1 LKEIYLRKKIK
12 VRVDKLA
19 RYSDEYINDLKENV
33 DIVDLVSD
41 YLELKKSGNRYKGL
55 CPFHSEKT
63 PSFFVNPDNNFYHCF
78 GCGAGGDSIN
88 FVMEIENLT
97 FVESIK
103 MLAERTGME
112 LPDLSDQQRQFYK
125 EREQLFSLNELAA
138 RFYNYLLT
146 ETEMGKGA
154 LNYLKERGFNKAD
167 IEKFNLGYAA
177 DEWQFVLNF
186 LQKKGFNIDLIK
198 KAGLIS
204 EGKNNSHYDKF
215 RNRVIFPIFNNR
227 GEVIAFGGRI
237 LETEASYGPKYL
249 NSPETPIF
257 SKKKNL
263 YGLHLAKD
271 SIREDNSCIIMEG
284 YTDVIQAH
292 KNGFK
297 NSIASLGT
305 AFTEE
310 QAKLIHRYAENAY
323 IAYDADTA
331 GNKATLRGLDIL
343 SSTGINVKV
352 IQLKEGS
359 DPDQLLK
366 NEGKELFNKF
376 IEEAVNLIDFK
387 INMIIKNKNLS
398 EPGIRKKVLRSI
410 VELLSKVK
418 DNLEREIYI
427 ERAAAK
433 TNFKAEVLA
442 AEVDKEFK
450 ENKSR
455 NYQRNREKQNKQ
467 VEKKFDLYSQL
478 SYYQKVEEE
487 VLAHFISNPDLREEL
502 AARISKNDFNGRTS
516 QLAEFLFK
524 GSVISNSVQL
534 DKVKNNLGDELLSYW
549 SEILVKQDNTLS
561 KDHILELAD
570 YLSSKRVSKNK
581 KKLCSLLSRKELSL
595 DKLNRILL
603 TFYSLNYNIERRD

>member
-1 LKEIYLRKKIK
+1 
-12 VRVDKLA
+12 VDKLT
-19 RYSDEYINDLKENV
+19 RYSDEFIDELKENV

-41 YLELKKSGNRYKGL
+41 YLELKKTGNRYKGL

-97 FVESIK
+97 FIESIK
-103 MLAERTGME
+103 MLAERSGME
-112 LPDLSDQQRQFYK
+112 LPDMSNQQRQVYK
-125 EREQLFSLNELAA
+125 EREELFSLNKLAA

-146 ETEMGKGA
+146 DTNMGKEA
-154 LNYLKERGFNKAD
+154 LEYLNDRGFDEND
-167 IEKFNLGYAA
+167 IKKFNLGYAA
-177 DEWQFVLNF
+177 DEWQLLLNF
-186 LQKKGFNIDLIK
+186 LKKKDFSIHLIE

-204 EGKNNSHYDKF
+204 EGNNNSHYDKF
-215 RNRVIFPIFNNR
+215 RNRVMFPIFNNR

-237 LETEASYGPKYL
+237 LNGEDGYGPKYL
-249 NSPETPIF
+249 NSPETPLF

-271 SIREDNSCIIMEG
+271 HIRKENSCIIMEG

-292 KNGFK
+292 KKGFK

-310 QAKLIHRYAENAY
+310 QAKLIRRYAENAY

-343 SSTGINVKV
+343 NDTGINVKV
-352 IQLKEGS
+352 IELEEGS

-366 NEGKELFNKF
+366 NEGSEAFNEL
-376 IEEAVNLIDFK
+376 IEKAVSLIDFK
-387 INMIIKNKNLS
+387 INMIVKDKNLS
-398 EPGIRKKVLRSI
+398 EPGIRKKVLRSM
-410 VELLSKVK
+410 VELLSEVE

-427 ERAAAK
+427 ERAAEK
-433 TNFKAEVLA
+433 TNFKADVLA
-442 AEVDKEFK
+442 EEVEKEFK
-450 ENKSR
+450 KNKRR
-455 NYQRNREKQNKQ
+455 NYISNREKQNKQ
-467 VEKKFDLYSQL
+467 KEKTFDLYSQL

-487 VLAHFISNPDLREEL
+487 ILAHFISDPSLREEL
-502 AARISKNDFNGRTS
+502 ASKISKNDFNGRTA
-516 QLAEFLFK
+516 QLAERLFK
-524 GSVISNSVQL
+524 GSVISNSIHL
-534 DKVKNNLGDELLSYW
+534 DKIKEDLEAELLSYW
-549 SEILVKQDNTLS
+549 SEILVKQDNSLN
-561 KDHILELAD
+561 KNRILDLAD
-570 YLSSKRVSKNK
+570 YLSSKRISKNK
-581 KKLCSLLSRKELSL
+581 KKLCRLISKKELSL

>member
-1 LKEIYLRKKIK
+1 
-12 VRVDKLA
+12 VDKLA
-19 RYSDEYINDLKENV
+19 RYSDEFINEVKENV

-41 YLELKKSGNRYKGL
+41 YLELKKTGNRYKGL

-78 GCGAGGDSIN
+78 GCGAGGDTIN

-97 FVESIK
+97 FVESLK

-112 LPDLSDQQRQFYK
+112 LPDMSNQQRQQYK
-125 EREQLFSLNELAA
+125 VREQLFSLNNLAA

-146 ETEMGKGA
+146 ETEMGNTA
-154 LNYLKERGFNKAD
+154 YNYLKERGFNKTD
-167 IEKFNLGYAA
+167 IEIFNLGYAA
-177 DEWQFVLNF
+177 DEWQFLLNF
-186 LQKKGFNIDLIK
+186 LQKKGFSVDLIK

-237 LETEASYGPKYL
+237 LESGDNYGPKYL

-271 SIREDNSCIIMEG
+271 SIREQNSCIIMEG

-310 QAKLIHRYAENAY
+310 QAKLIKRYAENAY

-343 SSTGINVKV
+343 SRTGINVKV
-352 IQLKEGS
+352 IQLEEGS

-366 NEGKELFNKF
+366 AEGEEVFNSL
-376 IEEAVNLIDFK
+376 IEDAVNLIDFK
-387 INMIIKNKNLS
+387 INMIIKDKNLS
-398 EPGIRKKVLRSI
+398 EPGVRKKVLRSI
-410 VELLSKVK
+410 VELLSEVD

-433 TNFKAEVLA
+433 TKFKAEVLA
-442 AEVDKEFK
+442 EEVEKEFK
-450 ENKSR
+450 KIKSR

-467 VEKKFDLYSQL
+467 TEKEFDLYSQL

-487 VLAHFISNPDLREEL
+487 ILAHFISNPALREEL
-502 AARISKNDFNGRTS
+502 AARLSKNDFNGRTA
-516 QLAEFLFK
+516 QLAEQLFK

-534 DKVKNNLGDELLSYW
+534 DKVKGKLGDELLSYW
-549 SEILVKQDNTLS
+549 SEILVKQDNSLS

-570 YLSSKRVSKNK
+570 YLNSKRISRNK

>member
-1 LKEIYLRKKIK
+1 M
-12 VRVDKLA
+12 DKLA
-19 RYSDEYINDLKENV
+19 RYSDEFINELKENI
-33 DIVDLVSD
+33 DLVDLVSD

-78 GCGAGGDSIN
+78 GCGAGGDAIN

-97 FVESIK
+97 FVESVK
-103 MLAERTGME
+103 MLAERSGME
-112 LPDLSDQQRQFYK
+112 LPDLSNEQRQLYQ
-125 EREQLFSLNELAA
+125 EREQLFSLNKLAA

-146 ETEMGKGA
+146 ETELGRDA
-154 LNYLKERGFNKAD
+154 LNYLTDRGFKEPE
-167 IEKFNLGYAA
+167 IEEFKLGYAA
-177 DEWQFVLNF
+177 DEWQLLLNF
-186 LQKKGFNIDLIK
+186 LQKKGFSIDLIK

-215 RNRVIFPIFNNR
+215 RNRVMFPIFNNR

-237 LETEASYGPKYL
+237 LETEANYGPKYL

-271 SIREDNSCIIMEG
+271 SIREKNSCIIMEG

-292 KNGFK
+292 KKGFK

-352 IQLKEGS
+352 IQLDEGS

-366 NEGKELFNKF
+366 NEGGEIFDKF
-376 IEEAVNLIDFK
+376 ISEAVNLIDFK
-387 INMIIKNKNLS
+387 INMIIKNKNL
-398 EPGIRKKVLRSI
+398 EDPGIRKKVLRSI
-410 VELLSKVK
+410 VELLSGVS

-433 TNFKAEVLA
+433 TDFKAEVLA
-442 AEVDKEFK
+442 REVEKEFK
-450 ENKSR
+450 KNKSR

-467 VEKKFDLYSQL
+467 AEKEFDLYSQL

-487 VLAHFISNPDLREEL
+487 ILAHFISNPGLREEI
-502 AARISKNDFNGRTS
+502 AARLSKDDFNGRTA
-516 QLAEFLFK
+516 QLAEYLFK
-524 GSVISNSVQL
+524 GSVISNSVKI
-534 DKVKNNLGDELLSYW
+534 DKIKNDLGDKLVSYW
-549 SEILVKQDNTLS
+549 SEILVKQDNSLTRE
-561 KDHILELAD
+561 HILELAD
-570 YLSSKRVSKNK
+570 YLSSKRIAGNK
-581 KKLCSLLSRKELSL
+581 KKLCSLLSRKELGL

-603 TFYSLNYNIERRD
+603 TFYSLNYNFERRD

>member
-1 LKEIYLRKKIK
+1 M
-12 VRVDKLA
+12 DKLT
-19 RYSDEYINDLKENV
+19 RYSDEFIDELKGNV
-33 DIVDLVSD
+33 DIVDLISD
-41 YLELKKSGNRYKGL
+41 YLELKKTGNRYKGL

-97 FVESIK
+97 FIESVK
-103 MLAERTGME
+103 MLAERSGME
-112 LPDLSDQQRQFYK
+112 LPDMSNQQRQVYK
-125 EREQLFSLNELAA
+125 EREKIFSLNKLAA

-146 ETEMGKGA
+146 DTNMGKEA
-154 LNYLKERGFNKAD
+154 LEYLNKRGFNEED
-167 IEKFNLGYAA
+167 IKRFNLGYAA
-177 DEWQFVLNF
+177 DEWQLLLNF
-186 LQKKGFNIDLIK
+186 LKKKDFSMHLIK

-204 EGKNNSHYDKF
+204 EGNNNSHYDKF
-215 RNRVIFPIFNNR
+215 RNRVMFPIFNNR

-237 LETEASYGPKYL
+237 LDSEDNYGPKYL
-249 NSPETPIF
+249 NSPETQIF

-271 SIREDNSCIIMEG
+271 RIRKENSCIIMEG

-310 QAKLIHRYAENAY
+310 QAKLIKRYAENAY

-343 SSTGINVKV
+343 NNTGINVKV
-352 IQLKEGS
+352 IELEEGS

-366 NEGKELFNKF
+366 NEGSDVFNEL
-376 IEEAVNLIDFK
+376 IENAVNLIDFK
-387 INMIIKNKNLS
+387 INMIVKDKNLS

-410 VELLSKVK
+410 VELLSGVE
-418 DNLEREIYI
+418 DNLEREIYL

-433 TNFKAEVLA
+433 TNFKADILAEEV
-442 AEVDKEFK
+442 EKEFK
-450 ENKSR
+450 ENKRR
-455 NYQRNREKQNKQ
+455 NYKSNREKQDKKK
-467 VEKKFDLYSQL
+467 EKTFDLYSQL

-487 VLAHFISNPDLREEL
+487 ILAHFISNPSLREEL
-502 AARISKNDFNGRTS
+502 AARISKNDFNGRTA
-516 QLAEFLFK
+516 QLAEYLFK
-524 GSVISNSVQL
+524 GSVISNSIHL
-534 DKVKNNLGDELLSYW
+534 DKIKEELEAELLSYW
-549 SEILVKQDNTLS
+549 SEILVKQDNSL
-561 KDHILELAD
+561 DRNRILELAD
-570 YLSSKRVSKNK
+570 YLSSKRISKNK
-581 KKLCSLLSRKELSL
+581 EKLCRLISKKELSL

>member
-1 LKEIYLRKKIK
+1 M
-12 VRVDKLA
+12 A
-19 RYSDEYINDLKENV
+19 RYSDEFINEVKENV

-78 GCGAGGDSIN
+78 GCGAGGDTIN

-97 FVESIK
+97 FVESLK

-112 LPDLSDQQRQFYK
+112 LPDMSNQQRQHYK
-125 EREQLFSLNELAA
+125 VREQLFSLNNLAA

-146 ETEMGKGA
+146 ETEMGKEA
-154 LNYLKERGFNKAD
+154 FNYLKERGFNETD
-167 IEKFNLGYAA
+167 IETFNLGYAA
-177 DEWQFVLNF
+177 DEWQLLLNF
-186 LQKKGFNIDLIK
+186 LQKKGFSVDLIK

-237 LETEASYGPKYL
+237 LDRADNYGPKYL

-271 SIREDNSCIIMEG
+271 LIREQNSCIIMEG

-310 QAKLIHRYAENAY
+310 QAKLIKRYAENAY

-343 SSTGINVKV
+343 SRTGINVRV
-352 IQLKEGS
+352 IQLEEGS

-366 NEGKELFNKF
+366 NAGEAAFNSL
-376 IEEAVNLIDFK
+376 IEDAVNLIDFK

-398 EPGIRKKVLRSI
+398 EPGVRKKVLRSI
-410 VELLSKVK
+410 VELLSEVE

-433 TNFKAEVLA
+433 TRFKADVLA
-442 AEVDKEFK
+442 EEVEKEFK
-450 ENKSR
+450 KIKSR
-455 NYQRNREKQNKQ
+455 NYQRNREKQDKQ
-467 VEKKFDLYSQL
+467 VEKEFDLYSQL

-487 VLAHFISNPDLREEL
+487 ILAHFISNPALREEL
-502 AARISKNDFNGRTS
+502 AARLSKNDFNGRTA
-516 QLAEFLFK
+516 QLAEHLFK

-534 DKVKNNLGDELLSYW
+534 DKVKDNLGDELLSYW
-549 SEILVKQDNTLS
+549 SEILVKQDNSLGR
-561 KDHILELAD
+561 DHILELAD
-570 YLSSKRVSKNK
+570 YLSSKRISRNK
-581 KKLCSLLSRKELSL
+581 KKLCSLLSRKELNL

>member
-1 LKEIYLRKKIK
+1 M
-12 VRVDKLA
+12 DKLA
-19 RYSDEYINDLKENV
+19 RYSDEFINELKENV
-33 DIVDLVSD
+33 NIVDLVSD
-41 YLELKKSGNRYKGL
+41 YLELKKTGNRYKGL

-78 GCGAGGDSIN
+78 GCGAGGDVIN

-103 MLAERTGME
+103 MLAERSGME
-112 LPDLSDQQRQFYK
+112 LPDMSDQQRQQYK
-125 EREQLFSLNELAA
+125 EREQLFSLNKLAA

-146 ETEMGKGA
+146 ETNMGQEA
-154 LNYLKERGFNKAD
+154 FQYLNERGFAETD
-167 IEKFNLGYAA
+167 IEDFKLGYAA
-177 DEWQFVLNF
+177 DEWQLLLNF
-186 LQKKGFNIDLIK
+186 LQKKGFSSHLIK

-215 RNRVIFPIFNNR
+215 RNRIMFPIFNNR

-237 LETEASYGPKYL
+237 LDSGENYGPKYL

-271 SIREDNSCIIMEG
+271 LIREKNSCIIMEG

-305 AFTEE
+305 AFTED
-310 QAKLIHRYAENAY
+310 QAKLIKRYAENAY

-343 SSTGINVKV
+343 SQTGLNVKV
-352 IQLKEGS
+352 IQLEEGS

-366 NEGKELFNKF
+366 NQGPEVLEEF

-387 INMIIKNKNLS
+387 INMIIKGRNLDD
-398 EPGIRKKVLRSI
+398 PGVRKKILREI
-410 VELLSKVK
+410 VELLSEVK

-433 TNFKAEVLA
+433 TEFKEEVLA
-442 AEVDKEFK
+442 EEVEKEFK
-450 ENKSR
+450 KNKSR
-455 NYQRNREKQNKQ
+455 NYKSKREKQDKQ
-467 VEKKFDLYSQL
+467 AEKQFDLYSQL
-478 SYYQKVEEE
+478 SYYQKAEEE
-487 VLAHFISNPDLREEL
+487 ILANFISNPALREEI
-502 AARISKNDFNGRTS
+502 AAKLSENDFNGRTA
-516 QLAEFLFK
+516 QLAEHLFK
-524 GSVISNSVQL
+524 GSVISGSVKL
-534 DKVKNNLGDELLSYW
+534 EKVKEKLGDELLSYW
-549 SEILVKQDNTLS
+549 SEILVKQDNSLS
-561 KDHILELAD
+561 KDKILKLAD
-570 YLSSKRVSKNK
+570 YLSSKRVIKNK
-581 KKLCSLLSRKELSL
+581 KKLCALISKKEIGL

>member
-1 LKEIYLRKKIK
+1 M
-12 VRVDKLA
+12 DKLT
-19 RYSDEYINDLKENV
+19 RYSDEFIDELKENV
-33 DIVDLVSD
+33 DIVDLISD
-41 YLELKKSGNRYKGL
+41 YLELKKTGNRYKGL

-97 FVESIK
+97 FIESVK
-103 MLAERTGME
+103 MLAERSGME
-112 LPDLSDQQRQFYK
+112 LPDMSNQQRQVYK
-125 EREQLFSLNELAA
+125 EREKIFSLNKLAA

-146 ETEMGKGA
+146 DTNMGKEA
-154 LNYLKERGFNKAD
+154 LEYLNKRGFNEED
-167 IEKFNLGYAA
+167 IKRFNLGYAA
-177 DEWQFVLNF
+177 DEWQLLLNF
-186 LQKKGFNIDLIK
+186 LKKKDFSMHLIK

-204 EGKNNSHYDKF
+204 EGNNNSHYDKF
-215 RNRVIFPIFNNR
+215 RNRVMFPIFNNR

-237 LETEASYGPKYL
+237 LDSEDNYGPKYL
-249 NSPETPIF
+249 NSPETQIF

-271 SIREDNSCIIMEG
+271 RIRKENSCIIMEG

-310 QAKLIHRYAENAY
+310 QAKLIKRYAENAY

-343 SSTGINVKV
+343 NNTGINVKV
-352 IQLKEGS
+352 IELEEGS

-366 NEGKELFNKF
+366 NEGSDVFNEL
-376 IEEAVNLIDFK
+376 IENAVNLIDFK
-387 INMIIKNKNLS
+387 INMIVKDKNLS

-410 VELLSKVK
+410 VELLSGVE
-418 DNLEREIYI
+418 DNLEREIYL

-433 TNFKAEVLA
+433 TNFKADILAEEV
-442 AEVDKEFK
+442 EKEFK
-450 ENKSR
+450 ENKRR
-455 NYQRNREKQNKQ
+455 NYKSNREKQDKKK
-467 VEKKFDLYSQL
+467 EKTFDLYSQL

-487 VLAHFISNPDLREEL
+487 ILAHFISNPSLREEL
-502 AARISKNDFNGRTS
+502 AARISKNDFNGRTA
-516 QLAEFLFK
+516 QLAEYLFK
-524 GSVISNSVQL
+524 GSVISNSIHL
-534 DKVKNNLGDELLSYW
+534 DKIKEELEAELLSYW
-549 SEILVKQDNTLS
+549 SEILVKQDNSL
-561 KDHILELAD
+561 DRNRILELAD
-570 YLSSKRVSKNK
+570 YLSSKRISKNK
-581 KKLCSLLSRKELSL
+581 EKLCRLISKKELSL

>member
-1 LKEIYLRKKIK
+1 M
-12 VRVDKLA
+12 DKLA
-19 RYSDEYINDLKENV
+19 RYSDEFINELKENV
-33 DIVDLVSD
+33 DIVDLISD

-78 GCGAGGDSIN
+78 GCGAGGDAIN

-103 MLAERTGME
+103 MLAERSGME
-112 LPDLSDQQRQFYK
+112 LPDLSDQQKQLYK
-125 EREQLFSLNELAA
+125 EREKLFSLNSLAA

-146 ETEMGKGA
+146 DTNMGQEA
-154 LNYLKERGFNKAD
+154 LQYLYERGFDDRD
-167 IEKFNLGYAA
+167 IEKFRLGFAA
-177 DEWQFVLNF
+177 DEWQLLLNF
-186 LQKKGFNIDLIK
+186 LQKKGFSTHLIK

-237 LETEASYGPKYL
+237 LNSEDSYGPKYL

-263 YGLHLAKD
+263 YGLHFAKD
-271 SIREDNSCIIMEG
+271 SIREQDSCIIMEG

-292 KNGFK
+292 KNGFE

-310 QAKLIHRYAENAY
+310 QAKLIKRYAESAY

-343 SSTGINVKV
+343 SNTGINVKV
-352 IQLKEGS
+352 IQLEEGS

-366 NEGKELFNKF
+366 NEGAEVFNDF
-376 IEEAVNLIDFK
+376 IENAVNLIDFK
-387 INMIIKNKNLS
+387 INMIIKNKKLS
-398 EPGIRKKVLRSI
+398 EPGVRKKVLRSI
-410 VELLSKVK
+410 VELLTDVK

-427 ERAAAK
+427 ERAAAA

-442 AEVDKEFK
+442 EEVEKEFK
-450 ENKSR
+450 KKKSR
-455 NYQRNREKQNKQ
+455 NYQRNREKTNKQ
-467 VEKKFDLYSQL
+467 RKKEFDLYSQL

-502 AARISKNDFNGRTS
+502 AARLSKNDFNGRTS
-516 QLAEFLFK
+516 QLAEYLFK

-534 DKVKNNLGDELLSYW
+534 DKIKDSLGDELLSYW
-549 SEILVKQDNTLS
+549 SEILVKQDNSLD
-561 KDHILELAD
+561 KERILKLAD
-570 YLSSKRVSKNK
+570 YLSSKRIANNK
-581 KKLCSLLSRKELSL
+581 KKLCALLSKKELSL
-595 DKLNRILL
+595 DKLNSILL

>member
-1 LKEIYLRKKIK
+1 
-12 VRVDKLA
+12 VDKLA
-19 RYSDEYINDLKENV
+19 RYSDEFISELKENV
-33 DIVDLVSD
+33 DLVDLVSD

-78 GCGAGGDSIN
+78 GCGAGGDAIN

-97 FVESIK
+97 FVESVK
-103 MLAERTGME
+103 MLAERSGME
-112 LPDLSDQQRQFYK
+112 LPDLSNEQRQLYQ
-125 EREQLFSLNELAA
+125 EREQLFSLNKLAA

-146 ETEMGKGA
+146 ETEIGKSA
-154 LNYLKERGFNKAD
+154 LDYLNNRGFKQSE
-167 IEKFNLGYAA
+167 IEEFKLGYAA
-177 DEWQFVLNF
+177 DEWQLLLNF
-186 LQKKGFNIDLIK
+186 LQKKGFSIDLIK

-237 LETEASYGPKYL
+237 LESEDSYGPKYL

-271 SIREDNSCIIMEG
+271 AIRENNSCIIMEG

-292 KNGFK
+292 KSGFK

-343 SSTGINVKV
+343 STAGINVKV
-352 IQLKEGS
+352 IQLAEGN

-366 NEGKELFNKF
+366 NEGREIFEDLIN
-376 IEEAVNLIDFK
+376 EAVNLIDFK
-387 INMIIKNKNLS
+387 INMIIKDKNL
-398 EPGIRKKVLRSI
+398 EDPGVRKKVLRSI
-410 VELLSKVK
+410 VELLSEVI

-433 TNFKAEVLA
+433 TDFKAEVLA
-442 AEVDKEFK
+442 QEVEKEFRK
-450 ENKSR
+450 NKSR
-455 NYQRNREKQNKQ
+455 NYQRNREKQSKQ
-467 VEKKFDLYSQL
+467 AEKEFDLYSQL

-487 VLAHFISNPDLREEL
+487 ILAHFISNPSLREDI
-502 AARISKNDFNGRTS
+502 AARLSKNDFNGRTA
-516 QLAEFLFK
+516 QLAEYLFRGTVIS
-524 GSVISNSVQL
+524 GSVKIEKIK
-534 DKVKNNLGDELLSYW
+534 DELGDKLLSYW
-549 SEILVKQDNTLS
+549 SEILVKQDNSLT
-561 KDHILELAD
+561 KEHILELAE
-570 YLSSKRVSKNK
+570 YLSSKRIARNK

-603 TFYSLNYNIERRD
+603 TFYSLNYNFERRD

>member
-1 LKEIYLRKKIK
+1 M
-12 VRVDKLA
+12 A
-19 RYSDEYINDLKENV
+19 RYSDEFINELKENV
-33 DIVDLVSD
+33 DIVDLISD

-78 GCGAGGDSIN
+78 GCGAGGDAIN

-97 FVESIK
+97 FIESIK
-103 MLAERTGME
+103 MLAERSGME
-112 LPDLSDQQRQFYK
+112 LPDLSDQQRQLYK
-125 EREQLFSLNELAA
+125 EREKIFSLNRLTA

-146 ETEMGKGA
+146 DTNMGQEA
-154 LNYLKERGFNKAD
+154 LQYLYERGFDDQD
-167 IEKFNLGYAA
+167 IKKFSLGFAA
-177 DEWQFVLNF
+177 DEWQLLLNF
-186 LQKKGFNIDLIK
+186 LQKKGFSIHLIK

-237 LETEASYGPKYL
+237 LNSEDSYGPKYL

-271 SIREDNSCIIMEG
+271 SIREQNSCIIMEG

-292 KNGFK
+292 KNGFE

-310 QAKLIHRYAENAY
+310 QAKLIKRYAESAY

-343 SSTGINVKV
+343 SNTGINVKV
-352 IQLKEGS
+352 IQLEEGS

-366 NEGKELFNKF
+366 NEGAEVFNDF
-376 IEEAVNLIDFK
+376 IENAVNLIDFK
-387 INMIIKNKNLS
+387 INMIIKNKKLS
-398 EPGIRKKVLRSI
+398 EPGVRKKVLRSI
-410 VELLSKVK
+410 VELLTDVK

-442 AEVDKEFK
+442 EEVEKEFK
-450 ENKSR
+450 KKKSR
-455 NYQRNREKQNKQ
+455 NYQRNREKTNKQ
-467 VEKKFDLYSQL
+467 REKEFDLYSQL

-502 AARISKNDFNGRTS
+502 AARLSKNDFNGRTS
-516 QLAEFLFK
+516 QLAEHLFK

-534 DKVKNNLGDELLSYW
+534 DKIKDSLGDELLSYW
-549 SEILVKQDNTLS
+549 SEILVKQDNSLD
-561 KDHILELAD
+561 KERILKLAD
-570 YLSSKRVSKNK
+570 YLSSKRIANNK
-581 KKLCSLLSRKELSL
+581 KKLCALLSKKELSL
-595 DKLNRILL
+595 DKLNSILL

>member
-1 LKEIYLRKKIK
+1 M
-12 VRVDKLA
+12 DKLT
-19 RYSDEYINDLKENV
+19 RYSDEFIDELKEK
-33 DIVDLVSD
+33 VDLVDLISD
-41 YLELKKSGNRYKGL
+41 YLELKKTGNRYKGL

-97 FVESIK
+97 FIESIK
-103 MLAERTGME
+103 MLAERSGME
-112 LPDLSDQQRQFYK
+112 LPDMSDQQREIYK
-125 EREQLFSLNELAA
+125 ERENIFSLNKLAA

-146 ETEMGKGA
+146 DTNMGKKA
-154 LNYLKERGFNKAD
+154 LDYLNDRGFDKDD
-167 IEKFNLGYAA
+167 IKRFNLGFAA
-177 DEWQFVLNF
+177 DEWQLLLNF
-186 LQKKGFNIDLIK
+186 LKKKNFSIHLIK

-204 EGKNNSHYDKF
+204 EGNNNSYYDKF
-215 RNRVIFPIFNNR
+215 RNRLMFPIFNNR

-237 LETEASYGPKYL
+237 LDSEDSYGPKYL
-249 NSPETPIF
+249 NSPETQIF

-263 YGLHLAKD
+263 YGLHLAKE
-271 SIREDNSCIIMEG
+271 SIRKENSCIIMEG

-292 KNGFK
+292 KNGFE

-310 QAKLIHRYAENAY
+310 QAELIKRYAENAY

-343 SSTGINVKV
+343 NDTGINVKV
-352 IQLKEGS
+352 IELEEGS

-366 NEGKELFNKF
+366 NEGSAVFKELIDK
-376 IEEAVNLIDFK
+376 AVSLIDFK
-387 INMIIKNKNLS
+387 INMIVKDENLS

-410 VELLSKVK
+410 VELLSGVE

-427 ERAAAK
+427 ERAATQ
-433 TNFKAEVLA
+433 TNFKADVLA
-442 AEVDKEFK
+442 KEVEKEFK
-450 ENKSR
+450 KNKRR
-455 NYQRNREKQNKQ
+455 NYKSNEERQNKQ
-467 VEKKFDLYSQL
+467 KEKEFDLYSQL

-487 VLAHFISNPDLREEL
+487 LLAHFISNPSLRDEL
-502 AARISKNDFNGRTS
+502 AARISKNDFNGRTA
-516 QLAEFLFK
+516 QLAEHLFK
-524 GSVISNSVQL
+524 GSVISNSIHL
-534 DKVKNNLGDELLSYW
+534 DKIKEDLGDELLSYW
-549 SEILVKQDNTLS
+549 SEILVKQDNSLN
-561 KDHILELAD
+561 KNRILDLAD
-570 YLSSKRVSKNK
+570 YLSSKRISKNK
-581 KKLCSLLSRKELSL
+581 KKLCKLISKKELSL

>member
-1 LKEIYLRKKIK
+1 M
-12 VRVDKLA
+12 A
-19 RYSDEYINDLKENV
+19 RYSDEFINDLKENV
-33 DIVDLVSD
+33 DIVDLISD
-41 YLELKKSGNRYKGL
+41 YLDLKKSGNRYKGL

-78 GCGAGGDSIN
+78 GCGAGGDTIS

-97 FVESIK
+97 FVEAVK
-103 MLAERTGME
+103 MLAERSGME
-112 LPDLSDQQRQFYK
+112 LPDLSDQQRQQYK
-125 EREQLFSLNELAA
+125 EREQLFNLNKLAA
-138 RFYNYLLT
+138 RFYNYILT
-146 ETEMGKGA
+146 ETEIGNQA
-154 LNYLKERGFNKAD
+154 FEYLKQRGFTEAD
-167 IEKFNLGYAA
+167 IEEFKLGFAA
-177 DEWQFVLNF
+177 DEWRFLLNF
-186 LQKKGFNIDLIK
+186 LQKKGFSIDLIQ

-237 LETEASYGPKYL
+237 LESEDSFGPKYL

-271 SIREDNSCIIMEG
+271 SIRENNSCIIMEG

-292 KNGFK
+292 KKGFK

-305 AFTEE
+305 AFTED
-310 QAKLIHRYAENAY
+310 QAKLIKRYAENAY

-343 SSTGINVKV
+343 SQAGINVKV
-352 IQLKEGS
+352 IQLEEDS
-359 DPDQLLK
+359 DPDQLLRS
-366 NEGKELFNKF
+366 EGKEVFNNF

-410 VELLSKVK
+410 VELLSEVE

-427 ERAAAK
+427 ERAAEK
-433 TNFKAEVLA
+433 TNFKADVLA
-442 AEVDKEFK
+442 EEVEKEFK
-450 ENKSR
+450 KNKSR
-455 NYQRNREKQNKQ
+455 NYRRNREKQNKQ
-467 VEKKFDLYSQL
+467 VEKEFDLYSQL

-487 VLAHFISNPDLREEL
+487 VLAHFISNPGIREEL
-502 AARISKNDFNGRTS
+502 AARISKNDFNGRTA

-534 DKVKNNLGDELLSYW
+534 DKVKNKLGNELLSYW
-549 SEILVKQDNTLS
+549 SEILVKQDNSLT

-570 YLSSKRVSKNK
+570 YLSSKRISKNK

-595 DKLNRILL
+595 DRLNRILL

>member
-1 LKEIYLRKKIK
+1 M
-12 VRVDKLA
+12 DKLA
-19 RYSDEYINDLKENV
+19 RYSDEFINNLKENV

-41 YLELKKSGNRYKGL
+41 YIELKKSGNRYKGL
-55 CPFHSEKT
+55 CPFHSEQT
-63 PSFFVNPDNNFYHCF
+63 PSFFVNPDNSFYHCF
-78 GCGAGGDSIN
+78 GCGAGGDTIS

-97 FVESIK
+97 FVESVK
-103 MLAERTGME
+103 MLAERSGME
-112 LPDLSDQQRQFYK
+112 LPDLSDQQRQQYK
-125 EREQLFSLNELAA
+125 EREQLFTLNKLAA
-138 RFYNYLLT
+138 QFYNYILT
-146 ETEMGKGA
+146 ETEIGKRA
-154 LNYLKERGFNKAD
+154 FEYLKGRGFTESD
-167 IEKFNLGYAA
+167 IEAFKLGYAA
-177 DEWQFVLNF
+177 DEWRFLLNF
-186 LQKKGFNIDLIK
+186 LQKKGFSIDLIQ

-204 EGKNNSHYDKF
+204 EGKNNSYYDKF

-237 LETEASYGPKYL
+237 LENEDSFGPKYL

-271 SIREDNSCIIMEG
+271 SIRENNSCIIMEG

-292 KNGFK
+292 KNGFA

-310 QAKLIHRYAENAY
+310 QAKLIKRYAENAY

-343 SSTGINVKV
+343 SRTGINVKV
-352 IQLKEGS
+352 IQLEEDS

-366 NEGKELFNKF
+366 NEGKEVFNEF

-387 INMIIKNKNLS
+387 INMLIKNRNLS
-398 EPGIRKKVLRSI
+398 EPGVRKKVLRSI
-410 VELLSKVK
+410 VELLSEVK

-427 ERAAAK
+427 ERAAEK

-442 AEVDKEFK
+442 EEVKKEFK
-450 ENKSR
+450 KNKSR
-455 NYQRNREKQNKQ
+455 NYQRNREKQNRPA
-467 VEKKFDLYSQL
+467 EKKFDLYSQL

-502 AARISKNDFNGRTS
+502 ADRISKDDFNGRTA

-534 DKVKNNLGDELLSYW
+534 DKVKDELGAELLSYW
-549 SEILVKQDNTLS
+549 SEILVKQDNSLTKS
-561 KDHILELAD
+561 HILELAD

>member
-1 LKEIYLRKKIK
+1 M
-12 VRVDKLA
+12 A
-19 RYSDEYINDLKENV
+19 RYSDEFINEVKENV

-41 YLELKKSGNRYKGL
+41 YLELKKTGNRYKGL

-78 GCGAGGDSIN
+78 GCGAGGDTIN

-97 FVESIK
+97 FVESLK

-112 LPDLSDQQRQFYK
+112 LPDMSNQQRQQYK
-125 EREQLFSLNELAA
+125 VREQLFSLNNLAA

-146 ETEMGKGA
+146 ETEMGNTA
-154 LNYLKERGFNKAD
+154 YNYLKERGFNKTD
-167 IEKFNLGYAA
+167 IEIFNLGYAA
-177 DEWQFVLNF
+177 DEWQFLLNF
-186 LQKKGFNIDLIK
+186 LQKKGFSVDLIK

-237 LETEASYGPKYL
+237 LESGDNYGPKYL

-271 SIREDNSCIIMEG
+271 SIREQNSCIIMEG

-310 QAKLIHRYAENAY
+310 QAKLIKRYAENAY

-343 SSTGINVKV
+343 SRTGINVKV
-352 IQLKEGS
+352 IQLEEGS

-366 NEGKELFNKF
+366 AEGEEVFNSL
-376 IEEAVNLIDFK
+376 IEDAVNLIDFK
-387 INMIIKNKNLS
+387 INMIIKDKNLS
-398 EPGIRKKVLRSI
+398 EPGVRKKVLRSI
-410 VELLSKVK
+410 VELLSEVD

-433 TNFKAEVLA
+433 TKFKAEVLA
-442 AEVDKEFK
+442 EEVEKEFK
-450 ENKSR
+450 KIKSR

-467 VEKKFDLYSQL
+467 TEKEFDLYSQL

-487 VLAHFISNPDLREEL
+487 ILAHFISNPALREEL
-502 AARISKNDFNGRTS
+502 AARLSKNDFNGRTA
-516 QLAEFLFK
+516 QLAEQLFK

-534 DKVKNNLGDELLSYW
+534 DKVKGKLGDELLSYW
-549 SEILVKQDNTLS
+549 SEILVKQDNSLS

-570 YLSSKRVSKNK
+570 YLNSKRISRNK

>member
-1 LKEIYLRKKIK
+1 M
-12 VRVDKLA
+12 DKLA
-19 RYSDEYINDLKENV
+19 RYSDEFITDLKENV
-33 DIVDLVSD
+33 DLVDLVSD

-78 GCGAGGDSIN
+78 GCGAGGDTIS

-97 FVESIK
+97 FVESVK
-103 MLAERTGME
+103 MLAERSGME
-112 LPDLSDQQRQFYK
+112 LPDLSDQQRQHYK
-125 EREQLFSLNELAA
+125 EREQLFSLNKLAA
-138 RFYNYLLT
+138 RFYNYILT
-146 ETEMGKGA
+146 ETEIGKDA
-154 LNYLKERGFNKAD
+154 YDYLKKRGFDKAD
-167 IEKFNLGYAA
+167 IKEFNLGYAA
-177 DEWQFVLNF
+177 DEWRFLLTF
-186 LQKKGFNIDLIK
+186 LQKKDFSIDLIK

-204 EGKNNSHYDKF
+204 EGKNNSYYDKF

-237 LETEASYGPKYL
+237 LETEAEDSFGPKYL

-271 SIREDNSCIIMEG
+271 SIREADSCIIMEG

-310 QAKLIHRYAENAY
+310 QAKLIKRYAENAY

-343 SSTGINVKV
+343 SQTGINVKV
-352 IQLKEGS
+352 IQLEEGS
-359 DPDQLLK
+359 DPDQLLR
-366 NEGKELFNKF
+366 NEGQEAFNNF
-376 IEEAVNLIDFK
+376 IEGAVNLIDFK

-398 EPGIRKKVLRSI
+398 EPGVRKKVLRSI
-410 VELLSKVK
+410 VELLSEVK
-418 DNLEREIYI
+418 DSLEREIYI
-427 ERAAAK
+427 ERAAEK
-433 TNFKAEVLA
+433 TNFKADVLA
-442 AEVDKEFK
+442 KEVEKDFK
-450 ENKSR
+450 KNKSR

-467 VEKKFDLYSQL
+467 VEKEFDLYSQL

-487 VLAHFISNPDLREEL
+487 VLAHFISNPALREDL
-502 AARISKNDFNGRTS
+502 AAVISKNDFNGRTA

-534 DKVKNNLGDELLSYW
+534 DKVKDNLADELLSYW
-549 SEILVKQDNTLS
+549 SEILVKQDNSLS
-561 KDHILELAD
+561 KEHLLELAD

>member
-1 LKEIYLRKKIK
+1 
-12 VRVDKLA
+12 
-19 RYSDEYINDLKENV
+19 
-33 DIVDLVSD
+33 
-41 YLELKKSGNRYKGL
+41 
-55 CPFHSEKT
+55 
-63 PSFFVNPDNNFYHCF
+63 
-78 GCGAGGDSIN
+78 
-88 FVMEIENLT
+88 
-97 FVESIK
+97 
-103 MLAERTGME
+103 
-112 LPDLSDQQRQFYK
+112 
-125 EREQLFSLNELAA
+125 
-138 RFYNYLLT
+138 
-146 ETEMGKGA
+146 
-154 LNYLKERGFNKAD
+154 
-167 IEKFNLGYAA
+167 
-177 DEWQFVLNF
+177 
-186 LQKKGFNIDLIK
+186 
-198 KAGLIS
+198 
-204 EGKNNSHYDKF
+204 
-215 RNRVIFPIFNNR
+215 
-227 GEVIAFGGRI
+227 
-237 LETEASYGPKYL
+237 
-249 NSPETPIF
+249 
-257 SKKKNL
+257 
-263 YGLHLAKD
+263 
-271 SIREDNSCIIMEG
+271 MEG

-292 KNGFK
+292 KNGFE

-310 QAKLIHRYAENAY
+310 QAKLIKRYAENAY

-343 SSTGINVKV
+343 SRTGINVKV
-352 IQLKEGS
+352 IQLEEDS

-366 NEGKELFNKF
+366 NEGKEVFNEF

-387 INMIIKNKNLS
+387 INMLIKNKNLS
-398 EPGIRKKVLRSI
+398 EPGVRKKVLRSI
-410 VELLSKVK
+410 VELLSEVK

-427 ERAAAK
+427 ERAAEK

-442 AEVDKEFK
+442 EEVKKAFK
-450 ENKSR
+450 KNKSR

-502 AARISKNDFNGRTS
+502 AEKISKDDFNGRTA

-534 DKVKNNLGDELLSYW
+534 DKVKDELGAELLSYW
-549 SEILVKQDNTLS
+549 SEILVKQDNSLT
-561 KDHILELAD
+561 KAHILELAD

>member
-1 LKEIYLRKKIK
+1 M
-12 VRVDKLA
+12 DKLA
-19 RYSDEYINDLKENV
+19 RYSDEFIDDLKENV

-41 YLELKKSGNRYKGL
+41 YIELKKSGNRYKGL

-97 FVESIK
+97 FVESVK
-103 MLAERTGME
+103 MLAERSGME
-112 LPDLSDQQRQFYK
+112 LPDLSNQQRQLYK
-125 EREQLFSLNELAA
+125 EREKLFSLNKLAA

-146 ETEMGKGA
+146 ETEIGKDA
-154 LNYLKERGFNKAD
+154 LDYLKERGFDQSA
-167 IEKFNLGYAA
+167 IEEFKLGYAA
-177 DEWQFVLNF
+177 DEWQLLLNF
-186 LQKKGFNIDLIK
+186 LQKKGFSIDLIK

-237 LETEASYGPKYL
+237 LEIEDNYGPKYL

-263 YGLHLAKD
+263 YGLHLAKE
-271 SIREDNSCIIMEG
+271 SIRENNSCIIMEG

-292 KNGFK
+292 QNGFE

-310 QAKLIHRYAENAY
+310 QAKLINRFAENAY

-352 IQLKEGS
+352 IQLDEGS

-366 NEGKELFNKF
+366 NKGKEVFANF

-387 INMIIKNKNLS
+387 INMIIRNKDLN

-410 VELLSKVK
+410 VDLLSQVS

-433 TNFKAEVLA
+433 TDFKADVLA
-442 AEVDKEFK
+442 QEVEKEFK
-450 ENKSR
+450 QNKSR

-467 VEKKFDLYSQL
+467 AEKTFDLYSQL

-487 VLAHFISNPDLREEL
+487 IMAHFISNPSLREAL
-502 AARISKNDFNGRTS
+502 AARLSKNDFNGRTA
-516 QLAEFLFK
+516 QLAEYLFK
-524 GSVISNSVQL
+524 GSVISNSVKL
-534 DKVKNNLGDELLSYW
+534 DKVKNELGDKLLSYW
-549 SEILVKQDNTLS
+549 SEILVKQDNSLT
-561 KDHILELAD
+561 KEHILELAE
-570 YLSSKRVSKNK
+570 YLSSKRISRNK
-581 KKLCSLLSRKELSL
+581 KKLCTLLSKRELSL

-603 TFYSLNYNIERRD
+603 TFYNLNYNIERRD

>member
-1 LKEIYLRKKIK
+1 M
-12 VRVDKLA
+12 A
-19 RYSDEYINDLKENV
+19 RYSDDFINEVKENV

-41 YLELKKSGNRYKGL
+41 YLELEKTGNRYKGL

-78 GCGAGGDSIN
+78 GCGAGGDTIN

-97 FVESIK
+97 FVESLK

-112 LPDLSDQQRQFYK
+112 LPDMSNQQRQQYK
-125 EREQLFSLNELAA
+125 VREQLFSLNNLAA

-146 ETEMGKGA
+146 ETEMGKA
-154 LNYLKERGFNKAD
+154 AYNYLEERGFNEAD
-167 IEKFNLGYAA
+167 IEEFNLGFAA
-177 DEWQFVLNF
+177 DEWQLLLNF
-186 LQKKGFNIDLIK
+186 LQKKGFSIDLIK

-237 LETEASYGPKYL
+237 LESEDKYGPKYL

-271 SIREDNSCIIMEG
+271 SIREQNSCIIMEG

-310 QAKLIHRYAENAY
+310 QAKLIKRYAENAY

-343 SSTGINVKV
+343 SRTGINVKV
-352 IQLKEGS
+352 IQLQEGS

-366 NEGKELFNKF
+366 DEGEEAFNNL
-376 IEEAVNLIDFK
+376 IEDAVNLIDFK

-398 EPGIRKKVLRSI
+398 EPGVRKKVLRSI
-410 VELLSKVK
+410 VELLSEVE

-433 TNFKAEVLA
+433 TKFKADVLA
-442 AEVDKEFK
+442 EEVEKEFRQI
-450 ENKSR
+450 KSR

-467 VEKKFDLYSQL
+467 SEKEFDLYSQL

-487 VLAHFISNPDLREEL
+487 ILAHYISNPALREEL
-502 AARISKNDFNGRTS
+502 AARLSKNDFNGRTA
-516 QLAEFLFK
+516 QLAGHLFK

-534 DKVKNNLGDELLSYW
+534 DKVKDNLGDELLSYW
-549 SEILVKQDNTLS
+549 SEILVKQDNFLS
-561 KDHILELAD
+561 RDHILELAD
-570 YLSSKRVSKNK
+570 YLSSKRISRNK

>member
-1 LKEIYLRKKIK
+1 M
-12 VRVDKLA
+12 DKLT
-19 RYSDEYINDLKENV
+19 RYSDEFIDELKENV
-33 DIVDLVSD
+33 DIVDLISD
-41 YLELKKSGNRYKGL
+41 YLELKKTGNRYKGL

-97 FVESIK
+97 FVESVK
-103 MLAERTGME
+103 MLAERSGIE
-112 LPDLSDQQRQFYK
+112 LPDMTNQQRQVYK
-125 EREQLFSLNELAA
+125 EREELFSLNKLAA

-146 ETEMGKGA
+146 ETNIGEVA
-154 LNYLKERGFNKAD
+154 LKYLNARGFTKEDINKF
-167 IEKFNLGYAA
+167 KLGYAA
-177 DEWQFVLNF
+177 DEWQLLLNF
-186 LQKKGFNIDLIK
+186 LKKKGFSLHLIK

-204 EGKNNSHYDKF
+204 EGKNDSYYDKF
-215 RNRVIFPIFNNR
+215 RNRVMFPIFNNR

-237 LETEASYGPKYL
+237 LESEDSYGPKYL
-249 NSPETPIF
+249 NSPETQIF

-271 SIREDNSCIIMEG
+271 SIRKENSCIIMEG

-292 KNGFK
+292 KKGFE

-310 QAKLIHRYAENAY
+310 QAKLIKRYAENAF

-343 SSTGINVKV
+343 NAAGINVKV
-352 IQLKEGS
+352 IELEEGS

-366 NEGKELFNKF
+366 DEGADIFNDYLGK
-376 IEEAVNLIDFK
+376 AVNLIDFK
-387 INMIIKNKNLS
+387 INMIVKNKNLS
-398 EPGIRKKVLRSI
+398 DPGTRKKTLRAI
-410 VELLSKVK
+410 VELLSEVE

-427 ERAAAK
+427 ERAALK
-433 TNFKAEVLA
+433 TNFKENVLA
-442 AEVDKEFK
+442 EEVKKEFK
-450 ENKSR
+450 KNKSR
-455 NYQRNREKQNKQ
+455 NNKSNRENENKQ
-467 VEKKFDLYSQL
+467 QKEKKFDLYSQL

-487 VLAHFISNPDLREEL
+487 ILAHFISSPTLREEL
-502 AARISKNDFNGRTS
+502 SNRISKNDFSGRTA
-516 QLAEFLFK
+516 QLAEHLFK
-524 GSVISNSVQL
+524 GPVISNSIRL
-534 DKVKNNLGDELLSYW
+534 EKVKEELEGELISYW
-549 SEILVKQDNTLS
+549 SEILVKQDNSLNR
-561 KDHILELAD
+561 DRILELAD
-570 YLSSKRVSKNK
+570 YLSSKRVANNK
-581 KKLCSLLSRKELSL
+581 EKLCRLLSKKELSL

>member
-1 LKEIYLRKKIK
+1 
-12 VRVDKLA
+12 
-19 RYSDEYINDLKENV
+19 
-33 DIVDLVSD
+33 
-41 YLELKKSGNRYKGL
+41 
-55 CPFHSEKT
+55 
-63 PSFFVNPDNNFYHCF
+63 
-78 GCGAGGDSIN
+78 
-88 FVMEIENLT
+88 MEIENLT
-97 FVESIK
+97 FVESLK

-112 LPDLSDQQRQFYK
+112 LPDMSNQQRQQYK
-125 EREQLFSLNELAA
+125 VREQLFSLNNLAA

-146 ETEMGKGA
+146 ETEMGNTA
-154 LNYLKERGFNKAD
+154 YNYLKERGFNKTD
-167 IEKFNLGYAA
+167 IEIFNLGYAA
-177 DEWQFVLNF
+177 DEWQFLLNF
-186 LQKKGFNIDLIK
+186 LQKKGFSVDLIK

-237 LETEASYGPKYL
+237 LESGDNYGPKYL

-271 SIREDNSCIIMEG
+271 SIREQNSCIIMEG

-310 QAKLIHRYAENAY
+310 QAKLIKRYAENAY

-343 SSTGINVKV
+343 SRTGINVKV
-352 IQLKEGS
+352 IQLEEGS

-366 NEGKELFNKF
+366 AEGEEVFNSL
-376 IEEAVNLIDFK
+376 IEDAVNLIDFK
-387 INMIIKNKNLS
+387 INMIIKDKNLS
-398 EPGIRKKVLRSI
+398 EPGVRKKVLRSI
-410 VELLSKVK
+410 VELLSEVD

-433 TNFKAEVLA
+433 TKFKAEVLA
-442 AEVDKEFK
+442 EEVEKEFK
-450 ENKSR
+450 KIKSR

-467 VEKKFDLYSQL
+467 TEKEFDLYSQL

-487 VLAHFISNPDLREEL
+487 ILAHFISNPALREEL
-502 AARISKNDFNGRTS
+502 AARLSKNDFNGRTA
-516 QLAEFLFK
+516 QLAEQLFK

-534 DKVKNNLGDELLSYW
+534 DKVKGKLGDELLSYW
-549 SEILVKQDNTLS
+549 SEILVKQDNSLS

-570 YLSSKRVSKNK
+570 YLNSKRISRNK

>member
-1 LKEIYLRKKIK
+1 M
-12 VRVDKLA
+12 DKLA
-19 RYSDEYINDLKENV
+19 RYSDEFIDKLKENV
-33 DIVDLVSD
+33 NLVDLVSD
-41 YLELKKSGNRYKGL
+41 YLELKKSGSRYKGL
-55 CPFHSEKT
+55 CPFHSENT

-78 GCGAGGDSIN
+78 GCGAGGDVIN

-97 FVESIK
+97 FVEAVK
-103 MLAERTGME
+103 MLAERSGME
-112 LPDLSDQQRQFYK
+112 LPDMSDQQRQQYK
-125 EREQLFSLNELAA
+125 EREKLFSLNELAA

-146 ETEMGKGA
+146 DTNMGEEA
-154 LNYLKERGFNKAD
+154 LNYLKERGFNDQD
-167 IEKFNLGYAA
+167 IKKFHLGYAA
-177 DEWQFVLNF
+177 DEWRLLLNF
-186 LQKKGFNIDLIK
+186 LKKKGFSLHLME

-237 LETEASYGPKYL
+237 LDSEDSYGPKYL

-271 SIREDNSCIIMEG
+271 AIREKNSCIIMEG

-305 AFTEE
+305 AFTED
-310 QAKLIHRYAENAY
+310 QAKLIKRYAENSY

-343 SSTGINVKV
+343 SQTGINVKV
-352 IQLKEGS
+352 IQLEEGS

-366 NEGKELFNKF
+366 NEGPEVFEDF

-387 INMIIKNKNLS
+387 INMIIKDRNLTD
-398 EPGIRKKVLRSI
+398 PGVRKKVLKEI
-410 VELLSKVK
+410 VELLGEVK

-433 TNFKAEVLA
+433 TEFKEEVLA
-442 AEVDKEFK
+442 EEVEKKFKKNKSIKQRKNKKETK
-450 ENKSR
+450 ENE
-455 NYQRNREKQNKQ
+455 N
-467 VEKKFDLYSQL
+467 KFDLYSQL
-478 SYYQKVEEE
+478 SYYQKAEEQ
-487 VLAHFISNPDLREEL
+487 VLANFINNPALREEI
-502 AARISKNDFNGRTS
+502 AAKLSANDFNGRTA
-516 QLAEFLFK
+516 QLAEHLFK
-524 GSVISNSVQL
+524 GSVISASVKL
-534 DKVKNNLGDELLSYW
+534 EKVKEELGAELSSYW
-549 SEILVKQDNTLS
+549 SEILVKQDNSLS
-561 KDHILELAD
+561 KDKILKLAD
-570 YLSSKRVSKNK
+570 YLSSKRVVKNK
-581 KKLCSLLSRKELSL
+581 KKLCALISKKEIGL
-595 DKLNRILL
+595 DKLNRVLL

>member
-1 LKEIYLRKKIK
+1 
-12 VRVDKLA
+12 LA
-19 RYSDEYINDLKENV
+19 RYSDEFINEVKENV

-41 YLELKKSGNRYKGL
+41 YLELKKTGNRYKGL

-78 GCGAGGDSIN
+78 GCGAGGDTIN

-97 FVESIK
+97 FVESLK

-112 LPDLSDQQRQFYK
+112 LPDMSNQQRQQYK
-125 EREQLFSLNELAA
+125 VREQLFSLNNLAA

-146 ETEMGKGA
+146 ETEMGNTA
-154 LNYLKERGFNKAD
+154 YNYLKERGFNKTD
-167 IEKFNLGYAA
+167 IEIFNLGYAA
-177 DEWQFVLNF
+177 DEWQFLLNF
-186 LQKKGFNIDLIK
+186 LQKKGFSVDLIK

-237 LETEASYGPKYL
+237 LESGDNYGPKYL

-271 SIREDNSCIIMEG
+271 SIREQNSCIIMEG

-310 QAKLIHRYAENAY
+310 QAKLIKRYAENAY

-343 SSTGINVKV
+343 SRTGINVKV
-352 IQLKEGS
+352 IQLEEGS

-366 NEGKELFNKF
+366 AEGEEVFNSL
-376 IEEAVNLIDFK
+376 IEDAVNLIDFK
-387 INMIIKNKNLS
+387 INMIIKDKNLS
-398 EPGIRKKVLRSI
+398 EPGVRKKVLRSI
-410 VELLSKVK
+410 VELLSEVD

-433 TNFKAEVLA
+433 TKFKAEVLA
-442 AEVDKEFK
+442 EEVEKEFK
-450 ENKSR
+450 KIKSR

-467 VEKKFDLYSQL
+467 TEKEFDLYSQL

-487 VLAHFISNPDLREEL
+487 ILAHFISNPALREEL
-502 AARISKNDFNGRTS
+502 AARLSKNDFNGRTA
-516 QLAEFLFK
+516 QLAEQLFK

-534 DKVKNNLGDELLSYW
+534 DKVKGKLGDELLSYW
-549 SEILVKQDNTLS
+549 SEILVKQDNSLS

-570 YLSSKRVSKNK
+570 YLNSKRISRNK

>member
-1 LKEIYLRKKIK
+1 M
-12 VRVDKLA
+12 DKLA
-19 RYSDEYINDLKENV
+19 RYSDEFINEVKENV

-41 YLELKKSGNRYKGL
+41 YLELKKTGNRYKGL

-78 GCGAGGDSIN
+78 GCGAGGDTIN

-97 FVESIK
+97 FVESLK

-112 LPDLSDQQRQFYK
+112 LPDMSNQQRQQYK
-125 EREQLFSLNELAA
+125 VREQLFSLNNLAA

-146 ETEMGKGA
+146 ETEMGNTA
-154 LNYLKERGFNKAD
+154 YNYLKERGFNKTD
-167 IEKFNLGYAA
+167 IEIFNLGYAA
-177 DEWQFVLNF
+177 DEWQFLLNF
-186 LQKKGFNIDLIK
+186 LQKKGFSVDLIK

-237 LETEASYGPKYL
+237 LESGDNYGPKYL

-271 SIREDNSCIIMEG
+271 SIREQNSCIIMEG

-310 QAKLIHRYAENAY
+310 QAKLIKRYAENAY

-343 SSTGINVKV
+343 SRTGINVKV
-352 IQLKEGS
+352 IQLEEGS

-366 NEGKELFNKF
+366 AEGEEVFNSL
-376 IEEAVNLIDFK
+376 IEDAVNLIDFK
-387 INMIIKNKNLS
+387 INMIIKDKNLS
-398 EPGIRKKVLRSI
+398 EPGVRKKVLRSI
-410 VELLSKVK
+410 VELLSEVD

-433 TNFKAEVLA
+433 TKFKAEVLA
-442 AEVDKEFK
+442 EEVEKEFK
-450 ENKSR
+450 KIKSR

-467 VEKKFDLYSQL
+467 TEKEFDLYSQL

-487 VLAHFISNPDLREEL
+487 ILAHFISNPALREEL
-502 AARISKNDFNGRTS
+502 AARLSKNDFNGRTA
-516 QLAEFLFK
+516 QLAEQLFK

-534 DKVKNNLGDELLSYW
+534 DKVKGKLGDELLSYW
-549 SEILVKQDNTLS
+549 SEILVKQDNSLS

-570 YLSSKRVSKNK
+570 YLNSKRISRNK

>member
-1 LKEIYLRKKIK
+1 M
-12 VRVDKLA
+12 DKLA
-19 RYSDEYINDLKENV
+19 RYSDEFITDLKENV
-33 DIVDLVSD
+33 DLVDLVSD
-41 YLELKKSGNRYKGL
+41 YLELKKSGNRFKGL

-78 GCGAGGDSIN
+78 GCGAGGDTIS

-97 FVESIK
+97 FVEAVK
-103 MLAERTGME
+103 MLAERSGME
-112 LPDLSDQQRQFYK
+112 LPDLSDQQREQYK
-125 EREQLFSLNELAA
+125 EREQLFSMNKLAA
-138 RFYNYLLT
+138 RFYNYILT
-146 ETEMGKGA
+146 ETEIGKA
-154 LNYLKERGFNKAD
+154 ARDYLKERGFNETD
-167 IEKFNLGYAA
+167 IEEFKLGYAA
-177 DEWQFVLNF
+177 DEWRFLLNF
-186 LQKKGFNIDLIK
+186 LQKKGFSIDLIK

-204 EGKNNSHYDKF
+204 EGKNNSHYDRF

-237 LETEASYGPKYL
+237 LETEAEESFGPKYL
-249 NSPETPIF
+249 NSPENPTF

-271 SIREDNSCIIMEG
+271 FIREDNSCIIMEG

-310 QAKLIHRYAENAY
+310 QAKLIKRYAENAY

-343 SSTGINVKV
+343 SNKGINVKV
-352 IQLKEGS
+352 IQLEEGS

-366 NEGKELFNKF
+366 NEGQEAFDKYMQ
-376 IEEAVNLIDFK
+376 EAVNLIDFK
-387 INMIIKNKNLS
+387 INMLIKNKNLS
-398 EPGIRKKVLRSI
+398 EPGVRKKVLRSI
-410 VELLSKVK
+410 VELLSEVK

-427 ERAAAK
+427 ERAAEK

-442 AEVDKEFK
+442 AEVEKEFRK
-450 ENKSR
+450 NKSR

-467 VEKKFDLYSQL
+467 VEKEFDLYSQL
-478 SYYQKVEEE
+478 SYYQKAEEE
-487 VLAHFISNPDLREEL
+487 VLAHFISNPALREEL
-502 AARISKNDFNGRTS
+502 AAKISKNDFNGRTA

-534 DKVKNNLGDELLSYW
+534 DKVKDNLGEELLSYW
-549 SEILVKQDNTLS
+549 SEILVKQDNSLT
-561 KDHILELAD
+561 KEHVLELAD

-603 TFYSLNYNIERRD
+603 TFYSLKYNIERRD

>member
-1 LKEIYLRKKIK
+1 M
-12 VRVDKLA
+12 DKLA
-19 RYSDEYINDLKENV
+19 RYSDDFINEVKENV

-41 YLELKKSGNRYKGL
+41 YLELEKTGNRYKGL

-78 GCGAGGDSIN
+78 GCGAGGDTIN

-97 FVESIK
+97 FVESLK

-112 LPDLSDQQRQFYK
+112 LPDMSNQQRQQYK
-125 EREQLFSLNELAA
+125 VREQLFSLNNLAA

-146 ETEMGKGA
+146 ETEMGKA
-154 LNYLKERGFNKAD
+154 AYNYLEERGFNEAD
-167 IEKFNLGYAA
+167 IEEFNLGFAA
-177 DEWQFVLNF
+177 DEWQLLLNF
-186 LQKKGFNIDLIK
+186 LQKKGFSIDLIK

-237 LETEASYGPKYL
+237 LESEDKYGPKYL

-271 SIREDNSCIIMEG
+271 SIREQNSCIIMEG

-310 QAKLIHRYAENAY
+310 QAKLIKRYAENAY

-343 SSTGINVKV
+343 SRTGINVKV
-352 IQLKEGS
+352 IQLQEGS

-366 NEGKELFNKF
+366 DEGEEAFNNL
-376 IEEAVNLIDFK
+376 IEDAVNLIDFK

-398 EPGIRKKVLRSI
+398 EPGVRKKVLRSI
-410 VELLSKVK
+410 VELLSEVE

-433 TNFKAEVLA
+433 TKFKADVLA
-442 AEVDKEFK
+442 EEVEKEFRQI
-450 ENKSR
+450 KSR

-467 VEKKFDLYSQL
+467 SEKEFDLYSQL

-487 VLAHFISNPDLREEL
+487 ILAHYISNPALREEL
-502 AARISKNDFNGRTS
+502 AARLSKNDFNGRTA
-516 QLAEFLFK
+516 QLAGHLFK

-534 DKVKNNLGDELLSYW
+534 DKVKDNLGDELLSYW
-549 SEILVKQDNTLS
+549 SEILVKQDNFLS
-561 KDHILELAD
+561 RDHILELAD
-570 YLSSKRVSKNK
+570 YLSSKRISRNK